1 MGLVLGACGQERA
14 PAPPFHPVPLGD
26 PWYESAPLVS
36 VWTLPEEDMNRFGLD
51 VNGVWTWWS
60 GSDLT
65 SLHEQGHRAMISMEV
80 INMDRAEYPKLIPG
94 LSKDICGSES
104 EVSWL
109 QDKVTMSIQSPLI
122 QKFLLDSTARAIR
135 VGVDA
140 IFIDE
145 IQTSA
150 VEISLDR
157 FGAGFGPDELN
168 AFNQNLTTLGYPS
181 FADYVAQIRGS
192 TFTSTELQDLFAL
205 ADPAGVTP
213 TVFFKACSNTCG
225 KSVSQASACTPA
237 FYSLRKQVFKAY
249 KAFQEDSG
257 FAIMTDL
264 VAQMRAMIRDSGK
277 AVAIGAN
284 LVGLGAQTGW
294 SPMAAPFWTKDLD
307 FLVCEHGVNAFP
319 DGWDTFLL
327 PPAGSF
333 APLYKLGRALVP
345 GFVSAFPGGAL
356 AEYWQSLPRTQTLI
370 ELMFSEAFAAEG
382 NWSISYWNEEKGWPT
397 DFLAPAGLAQ
407 YTRFVAENRGFY
419 TGPRDRNPVAIVY
432 TNQGVLADP
441 DRNESYVGLAQ
452 ALDRLHVQYDVLYGG
467 DDRFWA
473 APIDESL
480 LAKYHVVFLPNANAL
495 TTEQIGVFT
504 RRATSGA
511 ATIALAP
518 IDPGLSAA

>member
-1 MGLVLGACGQERA
+1 
-14 PAPPFHPVPLGD
+14 
-26 PWYESAPLVS
+26 
-36 VWTLPEEDMNRFGLD
+36 
-51 VNGVWTWWS
+51 
-60 GSDLT
+60 
-65 SLHEQGHRAMISMEV
+65 
-80 INMDRAEYPKLIPG
+80 
-94 LSKDICGSES
+94 
-104 EVSWL
+104 
-109 QDKVTMSIQSPLI
+109 
-122 QKFLLDSTARAIR
+122 
-135 VGVDA
+135 
-140 IFIDE
+140 
-145 IQTSA
+145 
-150 VEISLDR
+150 
-157 FGAGFGPDELN
+157 
-168 AFNQNLTTLGYPS
+168 
-181 FADYVAQIRGS
+181 
-192 TFTSTELQDLFAL
+192 
-205 ADPAGVTP
+205 
-213 TVFFKACSNTCG
+213 
-225 KSVSQASACTPA
+225 
-237 FYSLRKQVFKAY
+237 
-249 KAFQEDSG
+249 
-257 FAIMTDL
+257 
-264 VAQMRAMIRDSGK
+264 
-277 AVAIGAN
+277 
-284 LVGLGAQTGW
+284 
-294 SPMAAPFWTKDLD
+294 
-307 FLVCEHGVNAFP
+307 VNAFP

-518 IDPGLSAA
+518 IDPGLSAAGLTALTDLGQQYRRGDLDGASAALDAALSNAGAERVVRTVSAPDLLVSAQFRTDGPRFVVHFVNEAYNSNQDSVPDRTNIDVVVRRPAAVDSTWKLSLCAPGGAPRTLGYQLEGDEIRIRIPNLHIYGVLVFTPPT